1 MRYRS
6 PDPEAEKCVCSYVY
20 ACMYNDPKVNKFK
33 TLDEITQVKSIAR
46 EESRAL
52 GSRILCDRMIYT
64 GNPALLYAIT
74 ISRFLILLDY
84 IHKSHEKCLSENKV
98 KVNW

>member
-1 MRYRS
+1 MGYRN

-20 ACMYNDPKVNKFK
+20 AWVYNEPKVNKFK
-33 TLDEITQVKSIAR
+33 TLDEITQEKSIAR

-64 GNPALLYAIT
+64 GNADLLYAVT
-74 ISRFLILLDY
+74 ISRFLT
-84 IHKSHEKCLSENKV
+84 SC
-98 KVNW
+98 